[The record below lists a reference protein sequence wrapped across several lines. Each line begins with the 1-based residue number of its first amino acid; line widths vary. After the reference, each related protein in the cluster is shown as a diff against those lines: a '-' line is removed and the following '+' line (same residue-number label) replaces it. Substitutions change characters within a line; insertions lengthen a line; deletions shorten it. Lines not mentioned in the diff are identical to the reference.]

1 MQCVVT
7 YNVDK
12 HKPVITITGEGEADE
27 MMLDMLACCSEFTV
41 VVELPEKDELVINHA
56 RQ

>member
-7 YNVDK
+7 YNIDK

-41 VVELPEKDELVINHA
+41 VVELPEKDELIINHA
-56 RQ
+56 S